1 MTSGIPSLYEVQL
14 ELARRDLSEYFELAR
29 GFRPAR
35 HQQLILDTLKHF
47 LQSCWDSP
55 PGQHTKLR
63 VLNINL
69 PPGAGKSSIISATL
83 PAWALGR
90 RPFERIG
97 IVSAQGTLSGLFE
110 NTIKA
115 DIETGEVFKH
125 CFPQPEARPDK
136 TRGWAKGTL
145 YLKGLPRAEATPSLV
160 AAGLFGSVIG
170 RRFTMLILDDPQDQM
185 TTRTADQRQMSWNF
199 LDATVLSRV
208 IPGSPVICV
217 QQRWH
222 EDDISGRLERLYGA
236 QVVKVKAITNEDES
250 YWPEMYSREYLEQRR
265 LAEPHM
271 FQANYQQEPG
281 IGDGDI
287 FKRDWF
293 RYYDVGSDKALVVND
308 TYRFD
313 STKGVRYQSFDT
325 AFKKGDENDYT
336 AFVEAVINPENNDV
350 FITDM
355 WWERLEFPDLVNAA
369 KSAFENR
376 RPRSVLVEDKASG
389 TSLVQVLQRQSGVP
403 LVPVKVETDKVN
415 RARGTTG
422 YLEAGKVF
430 FPRNHPRVAEFEAF
444 LTGFPFL
451 THDDPVDAF
460 SQLMSY
466 VITRAGS
473 IEYAIG

>member
-1 MTSGIPSLYEVQL
+1 MDTLPSLYEVQL

-29 GFRPAR
+29 GFQPAP
-35 HQQLILDTLKHF
+35 HQKTILDELRDF
-47 LQSCWDSP
+47 LLTCWNTP
-55 PGQHTKLR
+55 PGAHTELR

-69 PPGAGKSSIISATL
+69 PPGAGKSAIVSATL
-83 PAWALGR
+83 PAWALGN
-90 RPFERIG
+90 RPKERIG
-97 IVSAQGTLSGLFE
+97 IISAQGTLSGLFE
-110 NTIKA
+110 NTIKT
-115 DIETGEVFKH
+115 DIEVGEVFRH
-125 CFPQPEARPDK
+125 CFPNPDCRPDK
-136 TRGWAKGTL
+136 SRGWAKGTL

-160 AAGLFGSVIG
+160 AAGLFGSVLG

-185 TTRTADQRQMSWNF
+185 TTRTPDQRQMSWNF

-222 EDDISGRLERLYGA
+222 EDDVSGRLQRLYGA
-236 QVVKVKAITNEDES
+236 KVVKVPAITPNDES
-250 YWPEMYSREYLEQRR
+250 YWPQMYSREYLEQRR

-281 IGDGDI
+281 VGDGDI
-287 FKRDWF
+287 FKREWF
-293 RYYDVGSDKALVVND
+293 RYHETGSDGAYVVNES
-308 TYRFD
+308 YRFTP
-313 STKGVRYQSFDT
+313 SYGWRYQSFDT

-336 AFVEAVINPENNDV
+336 AFVEGIVNPENNDV

-355 WWERLEFPDLVNAA
+355 WWERLEFPELVDAA
-369 KSAFENR
+369 KRAYTTR
-376 RPRSVLVEDKASG
+376 MPKAVLVEDKASG
-389 TSLVQVLQRQSGVP
+389 TSLVQVLQKQTGIP

-422 YLEAGKVF
+422 YLQAGKVF
-430 FPRNHPRVAEFEAF
+430 FPKNHPRVAEFEAF

-466 VITRAGS
+466 VITSGGRIDYG
-473 IEYAIG
+473 IG

>member
-1 MTSGIPSLYEVQL
+1 MDKLPSLYDVQL

-29 GFRPAR
+29 GFRPAP
-35 HQQLILDTLKHF
+35 HQRLILDTLKEF
-47 LQSCWDSP
+47 LNACWSTP
-55 PGQHTKLR
+55 PGEHSKLR

-83 PAWALGR
+83 PAWVLGK
-90 RPFERIG
+90 RPHERIG
-97 IVSAQGTLSGLFE
+97 IISAQGTLSGLFE

-115 DIETGEVFKH
+115 DIESGEVFRH
-125 CFPQPEARPDK
+125 CFPQAEARPDK
-136 TRGWAKGTL
+136 SRGWAKGTL
-145 YLKGLPRAEATPSLV
+145 YLRGLPRAEATPSLV
-160 AAGLFGSVIG
+160 AAGLFGSVLG

-222 EDDISGRLERLYGA
+222 EDDVSGRLQRLYDA
-236 QVVKVKAITNEDES
+236 EVVKVRALADDNDS
-250 YWPEMYSREYLEQRR
+250 YWPQMYSREYLEQRR
-265 LAEPHM
+265 MAEPHM

-287 FKRDWF
+287 FRREWF
-293 RYYDVGSDKALVVND
+293 RYYDIGSDNAMVVGD
-308 TYRFD
+308 SYRFAAER
-313 STKGVRYQSFDT
+313 GWRYQSFDT

-336 AFVEAVINPENNDV
+336 AFVEGVVNPENNDV
-350 FITDM
+350 FITDF
-355 WWERLEFPDLVNAA
+355 WWERLEFPDLVNSVKKAYAA
-369 KSAFENR
+369 RA
-376 RPRSVLVEDKASG
+376 PRAVLIEDKASG
-389 TSLVQVLQRQSGVP
+389 TSLVQVLQKQTGIP
-403 LVPVKVETDKVN
+403 LIPVKVETDKVN

-430 FPRNHPRVAEFEAF
+430 FPRNHPRVAEFESF

-466 VITRAGS
+466 IITAGGQ
-473 IEYAIG
+473 IDYGIA

>member
-1 MTSGIPSLYEVQL
+1 MDKLPSLYDVQL

-29 GFRPAR
+29 GFRPAP
-35 HQQLILDTLKHF
+35 HQRVILNTLKDF
-47 LQSCWDSP
+47 LDDCWSTP
-55 PGQHTKLR
+55 PGEHSKLR

-83 PAWALGR
+83 PAWVLGK
-90 RPFERIG
+90 RPYERIG
-97 IVSAQGTLSGLFE
+97 IISAQGTLSGLFE

-115 DIETGEVFKH
+115 DIESGEVFRH

-136 TRGWAKGTL
+136 SRGWAKGTL
-145 YLKGLPRAEATPSLV
+145 YLRGLPRAEATPSLV
-160 AAGLFGSVIG
+160 AAGLFGSVLG

-185 TTRTADQRQMSWNF
+185 TTRTSDQRQMSWNF

-222 EDDISGRLERLYGA
+222 EDDVSGRLQRLYDA
-236 QVVKVKAITNEDES
+236 EIVKVRALTDDKES
-250 YWPEMYSREYLEQRR
+250 YWPQMYSREYLEQRR
-265 LAEPHM
+265 MAEPHM

-287 FKRDWF
+287 FRREWF
-293 RYYDVGSDKALVVND
+293 RYFDIGSDGALVVGD
-308 TYRFD
+308 SYRFD
-313 STKGVRYQSFDT
+313 AARGWRYQSFDT

-336 AFVEAVINPENNDV
+336 AFVEAVVNPENNDV
-350 FITDM
+350 FITDF
-355 WWERLEFPDLVNAA
+355 WWERLDFPELVVSAKKAYAA
-369 KSAFENR
+369 RN
-376 RPRSVLVEDKASG
+376 PRAVLVEDKASG
-389 TSLVQVLQRQSGVP
+389 TSLVQVLQKQTGIP
-403 LVPVKVETDKVN
+403 LIPVKVETDKVN
-415 RARGTTG
+415 RAKGTTG

-466 VITRAGS
+466 IITAGGQ
-473 IEYAIG
+473 IDYGIA

>member
-1 MTSGIPSLYEVQL
+1 MPDTLPSLYEVQL

-29 GFRPAR
+29 GFQPAM
-35 HQQLILDTLKHF
+35 HQKLILNELKTF
-47 LQSCWDSP
+47 LKSCWDTP
-55 PGQHTKLR
+55 PGQHSELR

-83 PAWALGR
+83 PAWVLGN
-90 RPFERIG
+90 RPHERIG
-97 IVSAQGTLSGLFE
+97 IISAQGTLSGLFE

-115 DIETGEVFKH
+115 DIESGEVFRH
-125 CFPQPEARPDK
+125 CFPSPDARPDK

-145 YLKGLPRAEATPSLV
+145 YLRGLPRAEATPSLV
-160 AAGLFGSVIG
+160 AAGLFGSVLG

-185 TTRTADQRQMSWNF
+185 TTRTSDQRQMSWNF

-222 EDDISGRLERLYGA
+222 EDDVSGRLQRLYKA
-236 QVVKVKAITNEDES
+236 RVVKVPAIQANGES
-250 YWPEMYSREYLEQRR
+250 YWPRMYSREYLDQRR

-287 FKRDWF
+287 FKREWF
-293 RYYDVGSDKALVVND
+293 KYYDIGSDDAFVVSDN
-308 TYRFD
+308 YRFD
-313 STKGVRYQSFDT
+313 SSKGQRYQSFDT

-336 AFVEAVINPENNDV
+336 AFVEAVVNTANNDV
-350 FITDM
+350 FVTDF
-355 WWERLEFPDLVNAA
+355 WWERLEFPELVDKANQHYNA
-369 KSAFENR
+369 R
-376 RPRSVLVEDKASG
+376 LPRAVLIEDKASG
-389 TSLVQVLQRQSGVP
+389 TSLVQVLERQSGVP
-403 LVPVKVETDKVN
+403 LVPIKVETDKVN

-430 FPRNHPRVAEFEAF
+430 FPRNHPKVAEFEAF

-466 VITRAGS
+466 VITRAGR
-473 IEYAIG
+473 IDYGIG